1 MVKPCYNNN
10 MKTQKTSW
18 ELTVEEDPVTGELI
32 LQLPKE
38 FLDVQGWKE
47 GDELDWTNNK
57 DGSWILSKVNNTKS

>member
-1 MVKPCYNNN
+1 